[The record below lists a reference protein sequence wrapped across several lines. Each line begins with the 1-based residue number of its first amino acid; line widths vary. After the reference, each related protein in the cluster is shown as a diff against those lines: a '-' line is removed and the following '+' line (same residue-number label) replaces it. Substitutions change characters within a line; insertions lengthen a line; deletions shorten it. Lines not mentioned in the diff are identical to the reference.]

1 MPPNLAARYDRLRG
15 EPTPFRIEVVFI
27 QLCVVFEDIPQAGQD
42 GLVGA
47 AGRLVDAFPIA
58 RARLPG
64 KAADKAGGQDAAREV
79 AFRSVTRKTSREIA
93 ADRRNRRARDIG
105 IRTGPED
112 FADDHRNLSRL
123 TLSSHPGRMFIA
135 IEFVLN
141 VSLLKKIFVIAREST
156 FRQPDVND
164 LSYSDLALQHEIC
177 TFVLILKQAFNKSC
191 STTTLV
197 A

>member
-1 MPPNLAARYDRLRG
+1 
-15 EPTPFRIEVVFI
+15 
-27 QLCVVFEDIPQAGQD
+27 
-42 GLVGA
+42 
-47 AGRLVDAFPIA
+47 
-58 RARLPG
+58 
-64 KAADKAGGQDAAREV
+64 
-79 AFRSVTRKTSREIA
+79 
-93 ADRRNRRARDIG
+93 
-105 IRTGPED
+105 
-112 FADDHRNLSRL
+112 
-123 TLSSHPGRMFIA
+123 MFIA